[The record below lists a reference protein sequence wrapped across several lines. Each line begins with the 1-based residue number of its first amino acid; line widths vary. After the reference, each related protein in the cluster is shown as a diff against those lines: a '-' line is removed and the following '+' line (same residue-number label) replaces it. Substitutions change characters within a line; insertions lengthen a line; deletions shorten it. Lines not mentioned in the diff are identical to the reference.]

1 MIASAPVLLA
11 LTAGQKT
18 GLLIVAGAFIAFA
31 LVSSFVIPRFRPD
44 YPGRRGLPVF
54 VVVSAVFLVGMLT
67 AMVLLATES
76 EEEGEQGG
84 GEGAPALVQ
93 RT

>member
-1 MIASAPVLLA
+1 VIASGPVLLA

-18 GLLIVAGAFIAFA
+18 GLLVVAGAFIAFA
-31 LVSSFVIPRFRPD
+31 LVSAFVIPRFRPD
-44 YPGRRGLPVF
+44 YPGRRGIPVF

-67 AMVLLATES
+67 AMVLLAKES

-84 GEGAPALVQ
+84 GEGVSALVQ
-93 RT
+93 RL